1 MLMSEEVIRNFS
13 GQILGRLEDQG
24 DKIVARDFYGKNL
37 GSYNKIDNKT
47 RDFYGMIVSDGN
59 TLAGLIAQA
68 AVENGYSVD

>member
-1 MLMSEEVIRNFS
+1 MSEEIIKNFN
-13 GQILGRLEDQG
+13 GQILGRLEDRG

-37 GSYNKIDNKT
+37 GSYSKVDDKT
-47 RDFYGMIVSDGN
+47 RDFYGKIISNGN